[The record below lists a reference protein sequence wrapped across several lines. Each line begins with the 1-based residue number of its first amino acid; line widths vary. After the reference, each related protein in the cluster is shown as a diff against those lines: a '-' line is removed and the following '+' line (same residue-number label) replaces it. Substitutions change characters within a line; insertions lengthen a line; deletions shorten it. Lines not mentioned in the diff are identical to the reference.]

1 MLETSS
7 SISDTMNLVT
17 MSSVLMMMMMI
28 MCHLVNSV
36 IHLPLT
42 QHDVDII
49 KNDVT
54 GNDLIDINSD
64 DDFCVLT
71 TRNMGNK
78 ISGLIPCLY

>member
-17 MSSVLMMMMMI
+17 MSSVLMMMI

-36 IHLPLT
+36 IHVPLT
-42 QHDVDII
+42 EHDVDII
-49 KNDVT
+49 ENDVT
-54 GNDLIDINSD
+54 GNDLINIDSD

>member
-17 MSSVLMMMMMI
+17 MMSSVLMMMI

-36 IHLPLT
+36 IHVPLT
-42 QHDVDII
+42 QHDVDVI

-54 GNDLIDINSD
+54 GDDLINIDSD

>member
-17 MSSVLMMMMMI
+17 MMSSVLMMMI

-36 IHLPLT
+36 IHVPLT
-42 QHDVDII
+42 EHDVDII
-49 KNDVT
+49 ENDVT
-54 GNDLIDINSD
+54 GNDLINIDSD

-71 TRNMGNK
+71 TRNMGNN
-78 ISGLIPCLY
+78 ISGLFRLYLC

>member
-17 MSSVLMMMMMI
+17 MSSVLMMMI

-42 QHDVDII
+42 EHDVDVI

-54 GNDLIDINSD
+54 GDDLINIDSD
-64 DDFCVLT
+64 NDFCVLT
-71 TRNMGNK
+71 TRNMGNN
-78 ISGLIPCLY
+78 ISGLFHLNLC